1 MPPLRVAFFLKHY
14 YMIDTSQTII
24 RSVSA
29 HSIGKSNGQQELKL
43 SDASLD
49 IKSDL
54 LKTPLLCYFLLNF
67 NTPEYYHFTFSDEGF
82 TSNPIYTLVKQ
93 IFHNDLSFHEN
104 SISIARQLFA
114 ASQHPNIKPGDL
126 YVAHFSGVTVDS
138 KPLEAIG
145 IFKSENKET
154 FLKLHVDQQ
163 QFRIGA
169 EEGVNVR
176 KLDKG
181 CLILNVQEEE
191 GYKILIVDNANK
203 SEAQYWKQDF
213 LNIQPCA
220 DAFHHTHNFM
230 NLTRQYVGDQLD
242 EEFSVSKADKI
253 DLLNR
258 SVNFFKSRDIFNQHD
273 FETEV
278 FEDASV
284 IESFRKYEKSLMS
297 DTIKDNFEIS
307 AQAVKRQARIFK
319 SVLKLDK
326 NFHIYIHGNR
336 ELIEKGFD
344 QAMNRHY
351 YKIYFD
357 QET

>member
-1 MPPLRVAFFLKHY
+1 
-14 YMIDTSQTII
+14 MIDTSQAII
-24 RSVSA
+24 HTVSA
-29 HSIGKSNGQQELKL
+29 HSIVKSDGQQELKW
-43 SDASLD
+43 SDAPLD
-49 IKSDL
+49 VNSDL
-54 LKTPLLCYFLLNF
+54 LNAPLLLYFLSNF
-67 NTPEYYHFTFSDEGF
+67 NTPEYYNFLFSDADPGLNPICTFS
-82 TSNPIYTLVKQ
+82 KQ
-93 IFHNDLSFHEN
+93 IFDDSTLLHAN
-104 SISIARQLFA
+104 SIHMAKHLLAVSE
-114 ASQHPNIKPGDL
+114 HPNIKAGDL
-126 YVAHFSGVTVDS
+126 YVAHFSGIRIDGEV
-138 KPLEAIG
+138 LEAIG

-154 FLKLHVDQQ
+154 YLKLRTDSRR
-163 QFRIGA
+163 FSMDA
-169 EEGVNVR
+169 EEGINVR

-181 CLILNVQEEE
+181 CLILNVQGEE
-191 GYKILIVDNANK
+191 GYKILIVDANK
-203 SEAQYWKQDF
+203 TDAQYWKQDF
-213 LNIQPCA
+213 LNIKPCA
-220 DAFHHTHNFM
+220 DAFHQTHNFM

-258 SVNFFKSRDIFNQHD
+258 SVNFFKSHEVFNQNE

-284 IESFRKYEKSLMS
+284 IESFRKYERSLMA
-297 DTIKDNFEIS
+297 DEGIADNFEIS

-326 NFHIYIHGNR
+326 NFHVYIHGNR

-344 QAMNRHY
+344 ETRNRHF